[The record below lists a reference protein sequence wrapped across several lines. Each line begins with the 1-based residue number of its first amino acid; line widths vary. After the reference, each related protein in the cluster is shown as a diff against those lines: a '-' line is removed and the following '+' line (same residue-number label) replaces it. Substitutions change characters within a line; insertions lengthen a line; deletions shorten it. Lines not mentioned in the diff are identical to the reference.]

1 LTKGKTIY
9 DISQKVYILRNLS
22 IFGLGLGAGL
32 LTNSFT

>member
-9 DISQKVYILRNLS
+9 DISKKVYILRNLS

-32 LTNSFT
+32 LTDSFT